1 MSEHRLRL
9 TDEDL
14 DLIVAALRSRMA
26 MTRGPRR
33 HRVARLVERLADI
46 GRGNPKW
53 RLEALS
59 QAHEDEPRS

>member
-9 TDEDL
+9 TNDDL
-14 DLIVAALRSRMA
+14 DLIVSALRARMA
-26 MTRGPRR
+26 MTSGARR
-33 HRVARLVERLADI
+33 HRAERLAERLADI

-59 QAHEDEPRS
+59 QAHEDPA